1 MDCGA
6 RKHKT
11 PTGAKQ
17 TRALSRFF
25 QSEPLLS
32 NSFRSFDYALGD
44 ESIIDFTN
52 LYKPIETYI
61 YARKKHPFA
70 SNPAAKH
77 SNAANL
83 LLQTYDKNQWAFFIT
98 PHGRRL

>member
-32 NSFRSFDYALGD
+32 NSFRSFDYTRGN
-44 ESIIDFTN
+44 ESIIYFTD
-52 LYKPIETYI
+52 LCKPIETYV
-61 YARKKHPFA
+61 YVRKKHPFA
-70 SNPAAKH
+70 SYPQQ
-77 SNAANL
+77 ST
-83 LLQTYDKNQWAFFIT
+83 QTQQTCGYRHTTKTSELF
-98 PHGRRL
+98 